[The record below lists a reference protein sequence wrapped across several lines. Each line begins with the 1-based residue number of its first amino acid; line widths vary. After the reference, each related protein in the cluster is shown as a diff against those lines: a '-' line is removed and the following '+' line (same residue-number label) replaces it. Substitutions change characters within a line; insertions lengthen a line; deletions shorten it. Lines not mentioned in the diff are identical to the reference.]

1 MRTERDQSR
10 RATAALAAALALVL
24 AIAAASSA
32 CRGKSDVSSTG
43 PSAVSP
49 ALDYPIRPV
58 PFTHVKLTDGF
69 WAPRLETNRA
79 VSVPYALRMN
89 EETGRVDNFRKA
101 ARLMTGPHKGRRFND
116 SDVYKAMEAAAYTLR
131 LHPDAALEKT
141 LDDLIVLIAKAQ
153 EPDGYLFTTR
163 TNDPAHPAPGS
174 GPERWSNLR
183 VSHELYNVGHMYE
196 AAVAH
201 FQATGKRAFLDIAEK
216 NAALLL
222 RTFGNGPGQ
231 RRGFPGHQEIEI
243 GLAKL
248 YRATGR
254 RGYLDLA
261 KFFLDERGHYF
272 GGEKHAPDD
281 PFAVYDSDEYIQ
293 NHKPVLEQDEAVGH
307 AVRAM
312 YMYSGMAD
320 VAALGGFPE
329 YVAAIDRLWLDVA
342 RRKQYLTG
350 GVGARSGSEAF
361 GEAYELPNAQA
372 YTETCAAI
380 GNALWNYRLF
390 LLHGESK
397 YMDVFERV
405 LYNGLLSGVSLSGD
419 RFFYQNP
426 LESAGGYG
434 RSPWFE
440 VACCP
445 PNMTRFLPSLPG
457 YVYAMRDDVIFVNLF
472 IAGTGKVPV
481 PGRPVLLTQETRYP
495 WDGAVKLTLSLEA
508 PGPFELALRVPGWA
522 RGEAMPTDLY
532 SFLDTQA
539 LRIPGWARGEALPT
553 GLYTFLDT
561 SGEKPGLAVNGK
573 PAALEIR
580 DGYARLR
587 RVWRDGDTVELTL
600 PMHVRRIVARE
611 SVTEDQG
618 RVALQRGPIVYA
630 VEGVD
635 NGDRV
640 FDLVLPDD
648 APLGLVFRRDMLNGI
663 AAVTGPAVLVSRDAS
678 GQAVTSV
685 RTFLAVPYYAWA
697 NRGPGQML
705 VWLPRTP
712 AAVRPPQKVNMN
724 VD

>member
-1 MRTERDQSR
+1 MRSPFGISVPP
-10 RATAALAAALALVL
+10 AGVWPFALAVLFALAG
-24 AIAAASSA
+24 
-32 CRGKSDVSSTG
+32 CRGKSADTSSSASAPP
-43 PSAVSP
+43 PSAS
-49 ALDYPIRPV
+49 LDYPIRPV
-58 PFTHVKLTDGF
+58 PFTQVQLADEF
-69 WAPRLETNRA
+69 WAPRLETNRT

-131 LHPDAALEKT
+131 LHPDPALEKT
-141 LDDLIVLIAKAQ
+141 LDDLIALIARAQ

-201 FQATGKRAFLDIAEK
+201 FQATGKRSFLAIAEK

-222 RTFGNGPGQ
+222 RTFGTGPGQ
-231 RRGFPGHQEIEI
+231 RHGFPGHQEIEI

-248 YRATGR
+248 YRATGNR
-254 RGYLDLA
+254 AYLDLA

-281 PFAVYDSDEYIQ
+281 PFAVYDSDEYMQ
-293 NHKPVLEQDEAVGH
+293 NHKPAVEQDEAVGH

-320 VAALGGFPE
+320 VAALGGYTG
-329 YVAAIDRLWLDVA
+329 YVAAIDRLWLNVA
-342 RRKQYLTG
+342 GKKQYLTG

-361 GEAYELPNAQA
+361 GDAYELPNAQA

-405 LYNGLLSGVSLSGD
+405 LYNGLLSGVSLTGD

-457 YVYAMRDDVIFVNLF
+457 YVYATKDGVVYVNLY
-472 IAGTGKVPV
+472 IAGAGQAPV
-481 PGRPVLLTQETRYP
+481 AGHRVVLTQETRYP
-495 WDGAVKLTLSLEA
+495 WDGAVKLSLSLETPA
-508 PGPFELALRVPGWA
+508 SFEIALRIPGWA

-532 SFLDTQA
+532 RFLD
-539 LRIPGWARGEALPT
+539 GS
-553 GLYTFLDT
+553 D
-561 SGEKPGLAVNGK
+561 EKPVLKVNGET
-573 PAALEIR
+573 AGFDIR
-580 DGYARLR
+580 DGYARVRRDWKNGETIELVLPMPVR
-587 RVWRDGDTVELTL
+587 RV
-600 PMHVRRIVARE
+600 VANDAAA
-611 SVTEDQG
+611 EDRG

-640 FDLVLPDD
+640 FDLVLPDA
-648 APLGLVFRRDMLNGI
+648 APLAVEFRPGLLNGVAI
-663 AAVTGPAVLVSRDAS
+663 LSGTARVVSRDAS
-678 GQAVTSV
+678 GRTAESA
-685 RTFLAVPYYAWA
+685 RTFMAVPYHSWA

-712 AAVRPPQKVNMN
+712 AALRPPQNVNMN

>member
-1 MRTERDQSR
+1 MRTRTPR
-10 RATAALAAALALVL
+10 PVTAVLLSLFALAL
-24 AIAAASSA
+24 AG
-32 CRGKSDVSSTG
+32 CRGQ
-43 PSAVSP
+43 SAAP
-49 ALDYPIRPV
+49 AALDYPILPV
-58 PFTHVKLTDGF
+58 PFTQVELTDPF
-69 WAPRLETNRA
+69 WAPRLETNRT
-79 VSVPYALRMN
+79 VSVPYALWMN

-116 SDVYKAMEAAAYTLR
+116 SDVYKTMEAAAYTLR
-131 LHPDAALEKT
+131 LHPDAALEKI
-141 LDDLIVLIAKAQ
+141 LDTLIALIAQAQ

-201 FQATGKRAFLDIAEK
+201 YQATGKRTFLAVAEK
-216 NAALLL
+216 NAGLLL
-222 RTFGNGPGQ
+222 RTFGNGPGL

-248 YRATGR
+248 CRATGNR
-254 RGYLDLA
+254 VYLDLA
-261 KFFLDERGHYF
+261 KFFLDERGRYF

-281 PFAVYDSDEYIQ
+281 PFAVYDSDEYMQ

-329 YVAAIDRLWLDVA
+329 YVTAIDRLWQNVTGK
-342 RRKQYLTG
+342 KQYLTG
-350 GVGARSGSEAF
+350 GVGARHTSEAF
-361 GEAYELPNAQA
+361 GDAYELPNAEA

-426 LESAGGYG
+426 LESAGGYE

-457 YVYAMRDDVIFVNLF
+457 YVYATRDETVFVNLY
-472 IAGTGKVPV
+472 IAGQGKFDLD
-481 PGRPVLLTQETRYP
+481 GRALTITQATLYP
-495 WDGAVKLTLSLEA
+495 WEGTVKLTVSPA
-508 PGPFELALRVPGWA
+508 RPGPFELALRIPGWA
-522 RGEAMPTDLY
+522 ASEAMPTDLY
-532 SFLDTQA
+532 RFFDNA
-539 LRIPGWARGEALPT
+539 
-553 GLYTFLDT
+553 
-561 SGEKPGLAVNGK
+561 SGTPSLKVNGQTV
-573 PAALEIR
+573 ALDIR
-580 DGYARLR
+580 DGYARVR
-587 RVWRDGDTVELTL
+587 RTWNNGDTVELSL
-600 PMHVRRIVARE
+600 PMPVRRVLAHEAVAGDR
-611 SVTEDQG
+611 G
-618 RVALQRGPIVYA
+618 RVALQRGPVVFA
-630 VEGVD
+630 AESTD
-635 NGDRV
+635 NAGRV
-640 FDLVLPDD
+640 FELYLPDE
-648 APLGLVFRRDMLNGI
+648 AELESAFRPDLLNGVTV
-663 AAVTGPAVLVSRDAS
+663 VTGNAIAVSKNSA
-678 GQAVTSV
+678 GKTIESV
-685 RTFLAVPYYAWA
+685 HPFLAVPYYAWA

-705 VWLPRTP
+705 VWLPRT
-712 AAVRPPQKVNMN
+712 AAAIRPPKSVNMN

>member
-1 MRTERDQSR
+1 MTRRTPFFPPAVWIILAVLGSASCRGRD
-10 RATAALAAALALVL
+10 AGP
-24 AIAAASSA
+24 AAS
-32 CRGKSDVSSTG
+32 
-43 PSAVSP
+43 
-49 ALDYPIRPV
+49 DYPIRPV
-58 PFTHVKLTDGF
+58 PFTQVEFTDAF

-101 ARLMTGPHKGRRFND
+101 ARLMSGPHKGRRFND

-131 LHPDAALEKT
+131 LHPDPALDRT
-141 LDDLIVLIAKAQ
+141 LDDLIALIARAQ

-201 FQATGKRAFLDIAEK
+201 FQATAKRAFLAVAEK

-222 RTFGNGPGQ
+222 RTFGPGPGQ
-231 RRGFPGHQEIEI
+231 RRGFPGHQEVEI

-248 YRATGR
+248 FRATGNR
-254 RGYLDLA
+254 AYLDLA

-272 GGEKHAPDD
+272 GGERHAPDD
-281 PFAVYDSDEYIQ
+281 PFAVYDSDEYMQ
-293 NHKPVLEQDEAVGH
+293 NHKPVLEQGEAVGH

-320 VAALGGFPE
+320 VAALGGYPE
-329 YVAAIDRLWLDVA
+329 YVAAIDRLWLNVA
-342 RRKQYLTG
+342 GKKQYLTG

-361 GEAYELPNAQA
+361 GEAYELPNAEA

-380 GNALWNYRLF
+380 GNALWNFRLF

-405 LYNGLLSGVSLSGD
+405 LYNGLLSGVALTGD

-426 LESAGGYG
+426 LESAGGYA

-457 YVYAMRDDVIFVNLF
+457 YVYATKDDVVFVNLYVGGE
-472 IAGTGKVPV
+472 GTIDLG
-481 PGRPVLLTQETRYP
+481 GRPIGLAQDTRYP
-495 WDGAVKLTLSLEA
+495 WEGAVRLTVSASRPAE
-508 PGPFELALRVPGWA
+508 FE
-522 RGEAMPTDLY
+522 M
-532 SFLDTQA
+532 A
-539 LRIPGWARGEALPT
+539 LRIPGWARNEVMPT
-553 GLYTFLDT
+553 DLYRFLDENHEAPAL
-561 SGEKPGLAVNGK
+561 SVNGQAV
-573 PAALEIR
+573 PLDVR
-580 DGYARLR
+580 DGYARVRRTWKNGDTAQLVLPMPVR
-587 RVWRDGDTVELTL
+587 RV
-600 PMHVRRIVARE
+600 VAHE
-611 SVTEDQG
+611 AVAEDRG
-618 RVALQRGPIVYA
+618 RVALQRGPVVYA

-635 NGDRV
+635 NGGRV
-640 FDLVLPDD
+640 FELILPDD
-648 APLGLVFRRDMLNGI
+648 AALQAEFRPDLLNGVVAVNGG
-663 AAVTGPAVLVSRDAS
+663 AARP
-678 GQAVTSV
+678 
-685 RTFLAVPYYAWA
+685 FLAVPYHVWA

-705 VWLPRTP
+705 VWLPRTK
-712 AAVRPPQKVNMN
+712 AAVRPPRPVDMKV
-724 VD
+724 D

>member
-1 MRTERDQSR
+1 MRTRMR
-10 RATAALAAALALVL
+10 LPLAATLISLFALAL
-24 AIAAASSA
+24 SG
-32 CRGKSDVSSTG
+32 CRAR
-43 PSAVSP
+43 PAVP
-49 ALDYPIRPV
+49 AALDYPIRPV
-58 PFTHVKLTDGF
+58 PFTQVKLTDSF
-69 WAPRLETNRA
+69 WAPRLETNRT

-116 SDVYKAMEAAAYTLR
+116 SDVYKSMEAAAYTLR
-131 LHPDAALEKT
+131 LHPDAGLEKT
-141 LDDLIVLIAKAQ
+141 LDDLIALIGQAQ
-153 EPDGYLFTTR
+153 EPDGYLFTAR

-201 FQATGKRAFLDIAEK
+201 YLATGKRTFLAIAEK
-216 NAALLL
+216 NAGLLL
-222 RTFGNGPGQ
+222 RTFGPGPGQ

-248 YRATGR
+248 FRATGNR
-254 RGYLDLA
+254 AYLDLA

-281 PFAVYDSDEYIQ
+281 PFSVYDSDEYLQ

-320 VAALGGFPE
+320 VAALGGYPE
-329 YVAAIDRLWLDVA
+329 YVTAIDRLWLNVA
-342 RRKQYLTG
+342 GKKQYLTG
-350 GVGARSGSEAF
+350 GVGARGGSEAF
-361 GEAYELPNAQA
+361 GDAYELPNAEA

-390 LLHGESK
+390 LLHGEAK

-426 LESAGGYG
+426 LESAGGYE

-457 YVYAMRDDVIFVNLF
+457 YVYATKDDTVFVNLF
-472 IAGTGKVPV
+472 IAGEGTIELG
-481 PGRPVLLTQETRYP
+481 GRPVTLTQETRYP
-495 WDGAVKLTLSLEA
+495 WDGAVKLIVSPA
-508 PGPFELALRVPGWA
+508 RPGEFELALRIPGWA
-522 RGEAMPTDLY
+522 GNEAMPTDLY
-532 SFLDTQA
+532 RFLDVSAERPA
-539 LRIPGWARGEALPT
+539 L
-553 GLYTFLDT
+553 
-561 SGEKPGLAVNGK
+561 KVNGG
-573 PAALEIR
+573 AGDLDIR
-580 DGYARLR
+580 DGYARIR
-587 RVWRDGDTVELTL
+587 RTWKNGDTVELSL
-600 PMHVRRIVARE
+600 PMPARRVVAHD
-611 SVTEDQG
+611 SVAANSG
-618 RVALQRGPIVYA
+618 RIALQRGPVVFA
-630 VEGVD
+630 AEGAD
-635 NGDRV
+635 NGGGV
-640 FDLVLPDD
+640 FDFFLPDG
-648 APLGLVFRRDMLNGI
+648 AALSAEFRPDLFNGVVVI
-663 AAVTGPAVLVSRDAS
+663 TGNTASASKNAAGKTIKGDRPFVAI
-678 GQAVTSV
+678 
-685 RTFLAVPYYAWA
+685 PYYAWA

-705 VWLPRTP
+705 VWLPRTA
-712 AAVRPPQKVNMN
+712 AAVRPAKSVNMK